1 MKVISIIQP
10 WATLIAMGE
19 KKFETRSWSTKYRGE
34 LAIHSSK
41 KIDKSICRQDP
52 FYSVLAKHGYDES
65 NLPTGVILATC
76 QLSNCFKVFA
86 DKGTSAALEAGRM
99 VRIVEGDEYEF
110 GDYSQ
115 GRYAWELR
123 DVNALVE
130 PIPAKGQ
137 LSLWEHPLTETT
149 EMEGLSLEQ
158 VSNLLPKE
166 E

>member
-41 KIDKSICRQDP
+41 KVNKEACRLEP
-52 FYSVLAKHGYDES
+52 IRSVLAKHGYDES

-86 DKGTSAALEAGRM
+86 DKGTSAALEVGRM
-99 VRIVEGDEYEF
+99 VRIVEGDEYQF
-110 GDYSQ
+110 GDYSE
-115 GRYAWELR
+115 GRFAWELR
-123 DVNALVE
+123 DVNALYE
-130 PIPAKGQ
+130 PIPAKGK
-137 LSLWEHPLTETT
+137 LNLWEHPLTEMVG
-149 EMEGLSLEQ
+149 E
-158 VSNLLPKE
+158 NND
-166 E
+166 